1 MKLAQFGDIRNKI
14 IKMIDKKME
23 NSTVIKKKAYA
34 LSVYFKIKPI
44 FIDDD
49 DILAG
54 HIGGDGSLDMSP
66 NSLKMLTSKL
76 INDQKNVSSLVDYI
90 ENLEKEGTFCSNF
103 GEHIAA
109 AYDKLIIEGVNHR
122 IQLLEEKYI
131 DSIHG
136 KDEEFYESMLVLM
149 KNFQQLILRYGKLAE
164 EKYKENRN
172 INLQH
177 IAVACNWIAFNP
189 PRNLLEAVQL
199 LLISHECVVSEAGS
213 GSISFGRL
221 DQYLYPYYKKDIED
235 GVLSYEQAQKIISA
249 LWYKISEVEMT
260 WQNVTIGG
268 IDKNGN
274 DACNDLTIMCMNASM
289 EVRGDQPQLSLRVS
303 KNMPQ
308 HVWDKAMALINLGM
322 GFPELYNDELAIK
335 AKINSGKVCPDEAW
349 NYCVVGC
356 VELMMPG
363 REYGH
368 TEGARINW
376 VKVLENML
384 HREQTWE
391 IKTFSEFYCQFKQE
405 LKVLTEKICD
415 FVDIASDL
423 YPKYWSTP
431 FTSLFMD
438 GCIEKAKDVTDC
450 GTIYNNLCI
459 NCVGFASTVD
469 SLQAVEELVYK
480 DKIVS
485 LSELSLL
492 LKSDFK
498 DNKELQSKMINC
510 SKYGND
516 INDVDSKASDLAEF
530 FTKILDMYKLQYR
543 DGKVQAG
550 FYTSYFHADF
560 GKLTGASPDG
570 RKSGMPLSSSLSAMS
585 GMDKSGPTALIN
597 SANSINM
604 ERFGNGMVL
613 DMKFT
618 SDFLKVKKH
627 AIALQLLVEE
637 YFRSGGMEIQ
647 FNIVDKETL
656 IKAQKNPQEY
666 SNLIVRVSGFSAY
679 FVSLDKLLQD
689 EIINRMEQNFG

>member
-1 MKLAQFGDIRNKI
+1 MLVTFWNIRNEI
-14 IKMIDKKME
+14 IKIIDKKMQ
-23 NSTVIKKKAYA
+23 NSSSIKKKAYA
-34 LSVYFKIKPI
+34 LSVYFKMKPI
-44 FIDDD
+44 FIDED

-54 HIGGDGSLDMSP
+54 HIGGDGDLDMVPS
-66 NSLKMLTSKL
+66 SFTILISKL
-76 INDQKNVSSLVDYI
+76 RNDKKDVLSLIKDI
-90 ENLEKEGTFCSNF
+90 EILEKEGVFCSNF
-103 GEHIAA
+103 GQHVAVS
-109 AYDKLIIEGVNHR
+109 YNKLITQGINDR
-122 IQLLEEKYI
+122 IKLLEKKYI
-131 DSIHG
+131 SSINN
-136 KDEEFYESMLVLM
+136 KNEDFYESMLILM
-149 KNFQQLILRYGKLAE
+149 KSFQQLILRYAKLAE
-164 EKYKENRN
+164 EKYKESGN
-172 INLQH
+172 INLQY
-177 IAVACNWIAFNP
+177 IAKSCNWIAFNS

-199 LLISHECVVSEAGS
+199 LLISHECIVSEAGS

-221 DQYLYPYYKKDIED
+221 DQYLYPYYKKDID
-235 GVLSYEQAQKIISA
+235 SGVLSYEQAQKIISA
-249 LWYKISEVEMT
+249 LWYKISEYELS

-268 IDKNGN
+268 IDENGN
-274 DACNDLTIMCMNASM
+274 DVCNDLTIMCMNASM

-303 KNMPQ
+303 KSMPQ
-308 HVWDKAMALINLGM
+308 HVWDKAMELINLGM
-322 GFPELYNDELAIK
+322 GFPELYNDELAMK
-335 AKINSGKVCPDEAW
+335 AKINSGKVQPDEAW
-349 NYCVVGC
+349 NYCIVGC

-376 VKVLENML
+376 AKILENML

-405 LKVLTEKICD
+405 LKEITEKICN
-415 FVDIASDL
+415 FIDIASDL

-469 SLQAVEELVYK
+469 SLQAIEELVYK

-485 LSELSLL
+485 LPQLSLL
-492 LKSDFK
+492 LKSDFE
-498 DNKELQSKMINC
+498 DNKNLQSKMINC

-530 FTKILDMYKLQYR
+530 FTEILDTYKLQYR
-543 DGKVQAG
+543 DGKVQTG

-560 GKLTGASPDG
+560 GKLTGATPDG

-618 SDFLKVKKH
+618 SDFLKIKKH
-627 AIALQLLVEE
+627 AVALQLLVEE

-647 FNIVDKETL
+647 FNIIDKETL
-656 IKAQKNPQEY
+656 IEAQKNPQQY
-666 SNLIVRVSGFSAY
+666 SNLIVCVSGFSAY

>member
-1 MKLAQFGDIRNKI
+1 MWVQFKDIRNEI

-23 NSTVIKKKAYA
+23 SSAVIKKKAYA
-34 LSVYFKIKPI
+34 LSIYFKIKPI

-54 HIGGDGSLDMSP
+54 HIGGDGNLDMLP
-66 NSLKMLTSKL
+66 YPVKDINLKLLSNKKDLMCLA
-76 INDQKNVSSLVDYI
+76 QYM
-90 ENLEKEGTFCSNF
+90 ENLEEEGFF
-103 GEHIAA
+103 GSILGVHVAV
-109 AYDKLIIEGVNHR
+109 AYDKLITEGISHK
-122 IQLLEEKYI
+122 IKLLEEKYKC
-131 DSIHG
+131 SIHSTNE
-136 KDEEFYESMLVLM
+136 DFYESMLILM
-149 KNFQQLILRYGKLAE
+149 KSFQQLILRYSKLAE
-164 EKYKENRN
+164 EKYKKSGN
-172 INLQH
+172 INLKD
-177 IAVACNWIAFNP
+177 IAEACSWIAFNP
-189 PRNLLEAVQL
+189 PKNLFESVQL
-199 LLISHECVVSEAGS
+199 LLITHECVVSEAGS

-221 DQYLYPYYKKDIED
+221 DQYLYPYYKKDIDE
-235 GVLSYEQAQKIISA
+235 GVLTYKQAQKIISA
-249 LWYKISEVEMT
+249 LWYKISELELS

-268 IDKNGN
+268 IDANGN
-274 DACNDLTIMCMNASM
+274 DMCNDLTVMCMDASM
-289 EVRGDQPQLSLRVS
+289 EIRGDQPQLSLRVS

-308 HVWDKAMALINLGM
+308 HIWDKAMELINMGM
-322 GFPELYNDELAIK
+322 GFPELYNDELAMK
-335 AKINSGKVCPDEAW
+335 AKINSGKVNPDEVW
-349 NYCVVGC
+349 NYCIVGC
-356 VELMMPG
+356 VEIMMPG
-363 REYGH
+363 REYAH

-376 VKVLENML
+376 AKILENML
-384 HREQTWE
+384 HNEKTWE
-391 IKTFSEFYCQFKQE
+391 IKNFSEFYYQFKQE
-405 LKVLTEKICD
+405 LKIVTETICNYI
-415 FVDIASDL
+415 DIVSGL
-423 YPKYWSTP
+423 YPTRYPTP

-469 SLQAVEELVYK
+469 SLQAIEELVYK

-492 LKSDFK
+492 LKNDFK
-498 DNKELQSKMINC
+498 DGKGLQNRMINC

-516 INDVDSKASDLAEF
+516 MNDVDSKANDLAEF
-530 FTKILDMYKLQYR
+530 FTEILDTYKLQYR

-560 GKLTGASPDG
+560 GKLTGATPDG

-618 SDFLKVKKH
+618 SDFLKIKKH

-647 FNIVDKETL
+647 FNIADKETL
-656 IKAQKNPQEY
+656 KKTQQNPQEY

-689 EIINRMEQNFG
+689 EIINRMEQDE